1 MESGRL
7 RSPRS
12 ACLVSFSHIFFPF
25 TATSEY
31 IEQTKIGEIRAAI
44 LERESQKSL
53 KQKQREK
60 SRPKSNRMHVDFQT
74 LHDAFFKYATKPELT
89 PFGELYYEGK
99 EREEKT
105 RQFRPGQLSAKLKEA
120 LGIVLATTPTPWLLT
135 MQRYGPPPS
144 YPNLRIP
151 GLNAPLP
158 LGAQWGFHQGGWG
171 KPPSDQF
178 GNPLYPEVFA
188 EPTPPVKEPTPEESA
203 PPQFWG
209 DLLEGLPEESEEEE
223 IEEEAENADSGGEQE
238 ESMVEP
244 LIAPP
249 TAIETGIQ
257 SIASATSGFVTPTVE
272 PTQALLAGIRTPVPA
287 LPGGL
292 AASAEALATS
302 MLTGGLATPSALI
315 QPGRRHCIRFI
326 RDHNLSAAQSD
337 FSPEGIKEQLKA
349 HDEANRKAQEISG
362 EEGKIPIGWRW
373 QYASTGR
380 RQLEEKKKKKKQ
392 FKF

>member
-1 MESGRL
+1 
-7 RSPRS
+7 
-12 ACLVSFSHIFFPF
+12 
-25 TATSEY
+25 
-31 IEQTKIGEIRAAI
+31 
-44 LERESQKSL
+44 
-53 KQKQREK
+53 
-60 SRPKSNRMHVDFQT
+60 MHVDFQT

-188 EPTPPVKEPTPEESA
+188 EPTPPVKEPTPDESA

-209 DLLEGLPEESEEEE
+209 ELLEGAWEESEEDELE
-223 IEEEAENADSGGEQE
+223 DAGENAESAGEQE
-238 ESMVEP
+238 DGPMAELSASP
-244 LIAPP
+244 STLSDA
-249 TAIETGIQ
+249 AAGAGI
-257 SIASATSGFVTPTVE
+257 SGLATSTLET
-272 PTQALLAGIRTPVPA
+272 TQALLVDLPSAHVNTLPV

-292 AASAEALATS
+292 APPSEVLSASILS
-302 MLTGGLATPSALI
+302 GGLATPSALI
-315 QPGRRHCIRFI
+315 QSGEWKSRKGAAPRF
-326 RDHNLSAAQSD
+326 HAAATSD
-337 FSPEGIKEQLKA
+337 FSPEGIKEQLKV
-349 HDEANRKAQEISG
+349 HDEANRKAHEVSVQ
-362 EEGKIPIGWRW
+362 EGK
-373 QYASTGR
+373 
-380 RQLEEKKKKKKQ
+380 
-392 FKF
+392 